1 MLLVE
6 KVALI
11 FVFHFFGLWV
21 TDEVVDGVSHPVGFI
36 SHCGDDVPA
45 LLLQGKNDV
54 RQPGG
59 LVQLDGLPTGD
70 GLRSIA
76 RALGWSVGGR

>member
-1 MLLVE
+1 M
-6 KVALI
+6 I
-11 FVFHFFGLWV
+11 
-21 TDEVVDGVSHPVGFI
+21 DGISHPVGFI

-70 GLRSIA
+70 GLLCDQVASDHRN
-76 RALGWSVGGR
+76 LGGGCFAHNLFLRLSY